1 MKPLPLL
8 ALALLSATLPSFAQQ
23 VISAKS
29 GLLSYAEGNVTLN
42 GEPVE
47 FSGVHFSDVKENAV
61 VRSADGRAEVLL
73 TPGVVLRMGENTS
86 LRMITNRLVDTRL
99 ELLTGSAVV
108 EADQIAKDTNV
119 AIICKD
125 GVVTLPKAGLYRF
138 DAEPAQLKVFKGDA
152 DVELA
157 GNTKTVSTGH
167 LVPLG
172 GQTASVEKF
181 DAEDTD
187 SLDRWSHR
195 RGSYLAMANASAAN
209 SLMSSGGGTGGYG
222 SGGYGVGG
230 YGIGGLGLGA
240 YNMAGWG
247 MQGCSSAWAYNMYYN
262 MMTYMPCYGSLWSPY
277 GYRFYSPSTI
287 YRYNGFA
294 PPIYGGGAG
303 RTGTSA
309 SGSASLARPVASASN
324 RSNSPAGGLG
334 TSRGAFSGNNG
345 AGRVGGATSSIA
357 SGSGGFAGG
366 SGGSGV
372 SSGGGGGGGFAGGGH
387 AGGAGGGGGHAGGGG
402 GGRK

>member
-1 MKPLPLL
+1 MKPLGLL
-8 ALALLSATLPSFAQQ
+8 AFALLSATLPSFAQQ

-29 GLLSYAEGNVTLN
+29 GLLSYVEGAVMLN
-42 GEPVE
+42 GEPVD
-47 FSGVHFSDVKENAV
+47 FSGVHFSDIKENGV
-61 VRSADGRAEVLL
+61 VSTADGRAEVLL

-108 EADQIAKDTNV
+108 EADQISKDTSV
-119 AIICKD
+119 AIVCKD
-125 GVVTLPKAGLYRF
+125 AVVTLPKAGLYRF

-157 GNTKTVSTGH
+157 GNTQTVSTGH
-167 LVPLG
+167 LVTLG
-172 GQTASVEKF
+172 GQTASVNKF
-181 DAEDTD
+181 DTEDTD
-187 SLDRWSHR
+187 GLDRWSHR

-209 SLMSSGGGTGGYG
+209 SLVGSSGGTGGYG
-222 SGGYGVGG
+222 IGGYGLGG
-230 YGIGGLGLGA
+230 YGLGGYGLGA
-240 YNMAGWG
+240 YGMSGWG

-277 GYRFYSPSTI
+277 GYRFYSPYSI

-309 SGSASLARPVASASN
+309 SGSASLARPVATASN
-324 RSNSPAGGLG
+324 RSNSPSAALG
-334 TSRGAFSGNNG
+334 TSRGAFSNSGS
-345 AGRVGGATSSIA
+345 AGRVGGATSAIA
-357 SGSGGFAGG
+357 SGSGGSAGG
-366 SGGSGV
+366 SGGGGF
-372 SSGGGGGGGFAGGGH
+372 SGGGSSGGGH
-387 AGGAGGGGGHAGGGG
+387 AGGAGGGGGGHAGGGG
-402 GGRK
+402 GHR